1 MSRGIHLIYKR
12 HHHLLPALFYA
23 IHYACVIEIL
33 LSGMLELLRNVLI
46 QDIPTVKVIDTHL
59 INLVAISEP
68 DTGASFTSG
77 RLDYA

>member
-1 MSRGIHLIYKR
+1 
-12 HHHLLPALFYA
+12 
-23 IHYACVIEIL
+23 
-33 LSGMLELLRNVLI
+33 MLELLRNVLI
-46 QDIPTVKVIDTHL
+46 QDIPTVKVINTHL